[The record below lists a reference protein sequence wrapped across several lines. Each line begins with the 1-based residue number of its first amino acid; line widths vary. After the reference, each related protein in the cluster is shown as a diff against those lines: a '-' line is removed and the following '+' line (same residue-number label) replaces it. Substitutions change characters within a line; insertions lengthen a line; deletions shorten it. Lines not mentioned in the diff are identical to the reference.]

1 VKSGIFPQKIK
12 WSELNN
18 VLIRDDLFTMD
29 FKNNQLF
36 QAYTDDAEDEDYE
49 VGDDEF
55 NEYCRER
62 LGGEG

>member
-1 VKSGIFPQKIK
+1 
-12 WSELNN
+12 
-18 VLIRDDLFTMD
+18 
-29 FKNNQLF
+29 LF
-36 QAYTDDAEDEDYE
+36 QAYTDDAEDEEYE